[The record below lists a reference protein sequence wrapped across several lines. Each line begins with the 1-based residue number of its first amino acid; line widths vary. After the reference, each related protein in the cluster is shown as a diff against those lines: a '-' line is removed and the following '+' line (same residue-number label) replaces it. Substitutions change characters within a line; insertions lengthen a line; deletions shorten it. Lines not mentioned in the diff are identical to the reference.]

1 MYPYDLEINAE
12 NADFETW
19 RIERL
24 QRVLGYAQALADI
37 ASNDEFY
44 KKIKSLFDNDGELI
58 VEWFVPPTEDEKVFF
73 NSAWNSIVADY
84 ETRKV
89 NHI

>member
-12 NADFETW
+12 NAEYEAW
-19 RIERL
+19 RLERL

-37 ASNDEFY
+37 ASNDAFY
-44 KKIKSLFDNDGELI
+44 KKIKSLFDNDGKLV
-58 VEWFVPPTEDEKVFF
+58 VEWFVPPTDDEKAFID
-73 NSAWNSIVADY
+73 SAWSSIVTNF
-84 ETRKV
+84 EPKNV